1 MTTHQKILVVFAVVA
16 VGWALGPD
24 AASACEMC
32 WGAGVDTPVTRGI
45 SMAMLSLIGMVGVVG
60 GGIGAF
66 FYNVQR
72 RSIRLE
78 RSDVVVTE
86 FGDIRRVDEDPS

>member
-1 MTTHQKILVVFAVVA
+1 MTKLQKNLVVLGIVA

-24 AASACEMC
+24 VASACEMC
-32 WGAGVDTPVTRGI
+32 WGAGVDTPITRGI

-72 RSIRLE
+72 RSSRLE
-78 RSDVVVTE
+78 RSDVVVTQY
-86 FGDIRRVDEDPS
+86 GDVRHVDGDPS